1 MKKLPADSELE
12 AKLLPLC
19 RPCACRASAPWP
31 LPLLLRD
38 LRCRRAVPVTSARA
52 RLVRILRAVA
62 ARLLP
67 VALEVRVIRLPRIH
81 PVEPNHA
88 PAQKPQPQ
96 TSSPVQPQK
105 SEMWYL
111 SLTSWPKT
119 MTRGRRA
126 SARSCAV
133 K

>member
-81 PVEPNHA
+81 PVEP
-88 PAQKPQPQ
+88 QPK
-96 TSSPVQPQK
+96 SP
-105 SEMWYL
+105 S
-111 SLTSWPKT
+111 PK
-119 MTRGRRA
+119 RARPYSRRRA
-126 SARSCAV
+126 SCGTYP
-133 K
+133 